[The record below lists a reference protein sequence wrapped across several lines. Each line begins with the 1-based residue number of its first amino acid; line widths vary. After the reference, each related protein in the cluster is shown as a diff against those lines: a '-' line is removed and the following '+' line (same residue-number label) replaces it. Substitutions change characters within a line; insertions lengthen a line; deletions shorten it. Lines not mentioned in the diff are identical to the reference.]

1 MGTQPCQ
8 DPLSWAHPVV
18 REWFTARFGT
28 PTEPQTAGWPHILAR
43 RNTLISA
50 PTGSG
55 KTLAAF
61 LACIDSLVRQSLD
74 GSLRERIQV
83 LYISPLKALGNDV
96 QKNLDQPLFEIQQL
110 AAARGYLMPAIRT
123 MVRTGDTPARDRA
136 RMLKLPPHI
145 LVTTPESLYI
155 LLTAARSR
163 ETLRHVH
170 TVIVDE
176 IHALVPNKRGAHL
189 AISLERLDAIA
200 HHRPNRIGLSAT
212 QRPLSLVAQ
221 FLAGNDAL
229 RCHSVKRSEEP
240 LQSLNLDERSQP
252 SNQQSIFPSASADA
266 KSTSVDVHTQP
277 EGAPYLPSVG
287 RCGSDDGSFATR
299 STYHDLSPITIVIP
313 STRPL
318 DLAIELPSTELGP
331 IASNE
336 MWDEIY
342 QRLEQLALEHRS
354 TLVFVNTRRLVE
366 RISHRLSER
375 MGEDQVAA
383 HHGSLSRHL
392 RLESERRL
400 KQGECRIL
408 IATASLEL
416 GIDIGNVDLVCQ
428 IGSPRAIATALQRV
442 GRAGHWRGAIPKGR
456 FFATT
461 RDEFVECAAILRAI
475 HQGDLDQ
482 LTLPDAPLDILAQQ
496 IVATCAADEW
506 HEDDLFALV
515 RRARN
520 YRDLSRPSFDK
531 VLAMLSD
538 GISAKRGRFGAYLYR
553 DQVNHRL
560 RARRGARLAAIT
572 SGGAIPETALYNV
585 VALPTETVIGTLDE
599 DFAIESHAG
608 DIMLLGNTSWRI
620 HRIESRSGR
629 VLVEDAHGQPPNIP
643 FWRGEAP
650 ARTFELST
658 QVAQLRQ
665 LIADDLDL
673 RCHPERSEG
682 PQHRSNIE
690 DRSKLLNP
698 QSILQSSAPSSSS
711 PSTFIDVSPGAPFNP
726 SFGLNGAVGVE
737 VESSAPTSFLDPDS
751 LRQLTTYIRDGRTV
765 LGAVPT
771 QQCVIAER
779 FFDEGGGMQLVIHAP
794 FGARI
799 NRAWGLAL
807 RKRFCRSF
815 NFELQASA
823 TDDGINIALAEQHSF
838 PLADVFHFLQP
849 ETVEDIL
856 QQAVLTGSPIFA
868 TRFRWDANRSL
879 ALLRFQNGKKVP
891 PQIQRMRSDDLLA
904 AVFPDV
910 AACFENIEGDIKIP
924 DHPLVEEVMKDV
936 MHEAMDID
944 GLRRV
949 LQSIRDGSIRTIA
962 VDTPVPSQFA
972 HEILNANPYAFLDDA
987 PLEERRARAVQL
999 RRTLPA
1005 SVLEEAGQ
1013 LDPAAIAQVVEE
1025 SRPDLRDPDD
1035 LHDLLQ
1041 TLILFPA
1048 TALSDFES
1056 RCHPDSERSEEEGPH
1071 HRSDL
1076 ARRSS
1081 LFDQQSI
1088 LPSSDAPTSI
1098 SDRVGTQLTRW
1109 MHHLVETRRAVF
1121 AFVGSRE
1128 FWVAS
1133 EKSAAFTS
1141 MNVDVSFSPQP
1152 PDLHSSISTPHP
1164 SPEAILDRA
1173 LLGWMQHLGPVTTQ
1187 ELFDLLSVPPSAEQ
1201 SNTASETI
1209 TQNANPSRI
1218 SHASIDTSLLR
1229 LEASGAILRGHFRRG
1244 ASAALREIEWCDR
1257 RLLARIH
1264 HLTVATLR
1272 KQIEPVTAAQ
1282 FMHWL
1287 LRWQHLAP
1295 GTSLRGEH
1303 GLQEALRQLQGFEI
1317 PASAWERHILARRVA
1332 AYDAAALD
1340 HLCLSGV
1347 AGWGRLSPHPATLE
1361 ASVSDR
1367 RAVGWPVPDAA
1378 AERRRRIVPTS
1389 VAPITFFL
1397 REDCAWMQSRLLDGA
1412 AERGFGASARLVLSA
1427 LQRRGA
1433 SFFAELQRITALD
1446 RLEVERGL
1454 WELVAAG
1461 FVTADAFDN
1470 LRGLISKARPAAVS
1484 SRGQRPRH
1492 TAGRWSLLCF
1502 ADDAGGDTAADS
1514 ATPDSKVPNE
1524 IAPPRITSTGRAE
1537 ATCWMLLAR
1546 YGIVFR
1552 ELLARETNLPLWRE
1566 LQWAFRRLEA
1576 QGQIRGGRFVSGFVG
1591 EQFAL
1596 PAAVESL
1603 RELRN
1608 LPVSNELVT
1617 ISAADPLNLVGI
1629 LVPGERISAI
1639 GPRSVSFRAGVYVP
1653 GAEAPAPLPSAENS
1667 VADDSAGCEAAV

>member
-1 MGTQPCQ
+1 MGFQE
-8 DPLSWAHPVV
+8 DHLSWAHPVV
-18 REWFTARFGT
+18 REWFTTRFGT
-28 PTEPQTAGWPHILAR
+28 PTEPQIAGWPHILAH

-61 LACIDSLVRQSLD
+61 LACIDVLVRLSLT
-74 GSLRERIQV
+74 GALREHTHV
-83 LYISPLKALGNDV
+83 LYVSPLKALGNDV
-96 QKNLDQPLFEIQQL
+96 QKNLDQPLAEIQRL
-110 AAARGYLMPAIRT
+110 AAARGFLMPAIRT
-123 MVRTGDTPARDRA
+123 MVRTGDTSIRDRA

-163 ETLRHVH
+163 ETLRHVE

-176 IHALVPNKRGAHL
+176 IHALAGNKRGAHL
-189 AISLERLDAIA
+189 ALSLERLDAIT
-200 HHRPNRIGLSAT
+200 HLRPNRIGLSAT
-212 QRPLSLVAQ
+212 QRPLSLIAE
-221 FLAGNDAL
+221 FLSGQTFDSS
-229 RCHSVKRSEEP
+229 CHPERSEGS
-240 LQSLNLDERSQP
+240 QHRSNLP
-252 SNQQSIFPSASADA
+252 GLPKLFNQQSIFP
-266 KSTSVDVHTQP
+266 P
-277 EGAPYLPSVG
+277 ESEHGDDERVGNERALPV
-287 RCGSDDGSFATR
+287 TV
-299 STYHDLSPITIVIP
+299 LIP

-331 IASNE
+331 IASNG

-342 QRLEQLALEHRS
+342 DRLQQLAIEHRS

-366 RISHRLSER
+366 RISHHLAER
-375 MGEDQVAA
+375 MGEQLVAA

-428 IGSPRAIATALQRV
+428 IGSPRAISVAMQRI

-461 RDEFVECAAILRAI
+461 RDELIECAAIIRAI
-475 HQGDLDQ
+475 RQGDLDR

-496 IVATCAADEW
+496 IVAACAADEW
-506 HEDDLFALV
+506 DEDELFALV

-520 YRDLSRPSFDK
+520 YRDLSRESFNK
-531 VLAMLSD
+531 VLVMLSE

-553 DQVNHRL
+553 DQVNRRL

-572 SGGAIPETALYNV
+572 SCGAIPESSLFNV

-599 DFAIESHAG
+599 DFAVESNAG
-608 DIMLLGNTSWRI
+608 DIMLLGNSSWRI
-620 HRIESRSGR
+620 RRVESRSGR
-629 VLVEDAHGQPPNIP
+629 VLVEDAHGQPPTIP

-650 ARTFELST
+650 ARTFELSA
-658 QVAQLRQ
+658 QVAELRQ
-665 LIADDLDL
+665 LISDECDGSDRVDDE
-673 RCHPERSEG
+673 CHPERSEG
-682 PQHRSNIE
+682 PQHDS
-690 DRSKLLNP
+690 NP
-698 QSILQSSAPSSSS
+698 QRRPKLFNQQSIFPPANA
-711 PSTFIDVSPGAPFNP
+711 STHIDLSIAERVDQ
-726 SFGLNGAVGVE
+726 
-737 VESSAPTSFLDPDS
+737 SFLDPES
-751 LRQLTTYIRDGRTV
+751 QRQLAAYITEGRAV

-771 QQCVIAER
+771 QRTIIAER
-779 FFDEGGGMQLVIHAP
+779 FFDEGGGMQLIIHAP

-823 TDDGINIALAEQHSF
+823 TDDGISIALAEQHSF

-856 QQAVLTGSPIFA
+856 QQAVLGGSPIFA

-891 PQIQRMRSDDLLA
+891 PPIQRMRSDDLLA

-910 AACFENIEGDIKIP
+910 AACFENIQGDIKIP
-924 DHPLVEEVMKDV
+924 DHPLIQEVMKDV

-944 GLRRV
+944 GLREV
-949 LQSIRDGSIRTIA
+949 LQALRDGRIQTIA

-1005 SVLEEAGQ
+1005 SVLEEAGK

-1041 TLILFPA
+1041 TLILYPA
-1048 TALSDFES
+1048 PA
-1056 RCHPDSERSEEEGPH
+1056 PDAS
-1071 HRSDL
+1071 
-1076 ARRSS
+1076 
-1081 LFDQQSI
+1081 
-1088 LPSSDAPTSI
+1088 
-1098 SDRVGTQLTRW
+1098 QLTEW
-1109 MHHLVETRRAVF
+1109 MRQLVESRRAVS
-1121 AFVGSRE
+1121 AFVGGRE

-1133 EKSAAFTS
+1133 EKAKDFRSIY
-1141 MNVDVSFSPQP
+1141 VDVSFVPEPPQ
-1152 PDLHSSISTPHP
+1152 LSTNTPT
-1164 SPEAILDRA
+1164 PEAILDHA
-1173 LLGWMQHLGPVTTQ
+1173 LLGWMQLTGPLTSE
-1187 ELFDLLSVPPSAEQ
+1187 ELANLFSVIEYG
-1201 SNTASETI
+1201 
-1209 TQNANPSRI
+1209 NPSPTSATIDSKVNSASATIIQNTNRCRL
-1218 SHASIDTSLLR
+1218 SPASIEPALLR
-1229 LEASGAILRGHFRRG
+1229 LEATGAILRGHFRSTSG
-1244 ASAALREIEWCDR
+1244 PLEWCDR

-1295 GTSLRGEH
+1295 GSALRGEH
-1303 GLQEALRQLQGFEI
+1303 GVLEVLRQLQGFEI
-1317 PASAWERHILARRVA
+1317 PASSWERHILARRVA
-1332 AYDAAALD
+1332 DYDGAALD
-1340 HLCLSGV
+1340 RLCLMGV
-1347 AGWGRLSPHPATLE
+1347 AGWGRLSPHPATL
-1361 ASVSDR
+1361 D
-1367 RAVGWPVPDAA
+1367 DANG
-1378 AERRRRIVPTS
+1378 RTRRIVPTA

-1397 REDCAWMQSRLLDGA
+1397 REDCAWMQPRLHNDLS
-1412 AERGFGASARLVLSA
+1412 EPCFSTSAQLVLTA
-1427 LQRRGA
+1427 LRRRGA
-1433 SFFAELQRITALD
+1433 LFFADLLRITTLLRAE
-1446 RLEVERGL
+1446 LESAL

-1461 FVTADAFDN
+1461 FVTADGFDN
-1470 LRGLISKARPAAVS
+1470 LRGLIARPRPS
-1484 SRGQRPRH
+1484 SLSAHSRRPPH
-1492 TAGRWSLLCF
+1492 TAGRWSLLGVS
-1502 ADDAGGDTAADS
+1502 DETSDGPSDEVAGEATRAAANGNPRRAS
-1514 ATPDSKVPNE
+1514 EYATSMPARV
-1524 IAPPRITSTGRAE
+1524 E
-1537 ATCWMLLAR
+1537 ATCWMLLRR

-1552 ELLARETNLPLWRE
+1552 ELLTRESNLPKWRE
-1566 LQWAFRRLEA
+1566 LQWAFRRLEDR
-1576 QGQIRGGRFVSGFVG
+1576 GEIRGGRFVSGFVG

-1596 PAAVESL
+1596 PLAVESV
-1603 RELRN
+1603 REMRN
-1608 LPVSNELVT
+1608 LPASNEVIT
-1617 ISAADPLNLVGI
+1617 ISAADPMNLVGI
-1629 LVPGERISAI
+1629 IIPGERIPSI
-1639 GPRSVSFRAGVYVP
+1639 GPRAIRLRNGVYLAETALSSISTFPKVFSE
-1653 GAEAPAPLPSAENS
+1653 EAPDSGTAESESAE
-1667 VADDSAGCEAAV
+1667 SA